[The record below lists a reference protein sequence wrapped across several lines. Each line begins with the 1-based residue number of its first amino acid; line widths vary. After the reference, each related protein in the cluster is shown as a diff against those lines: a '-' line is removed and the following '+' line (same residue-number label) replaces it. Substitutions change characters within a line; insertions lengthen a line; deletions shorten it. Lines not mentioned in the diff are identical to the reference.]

1 MVTSKRHFV
10 RANGVDL
17 HVLELGP
24 EAPAQHP
31 PLVLLHGIS
40 DSHLTWSKVA
50 QALGERRRVIM
61 PDLPGHGLS
70 ARPDASYALA
80 WHAETVGALLDV
92 MGLDVVDLA
101 GHSYGGGVA
110 QWLLLAHRERV
121 RRMMLVASG
130 GLGRDVSP
138 ELRLASLGMVERI
151 GQPFFGVGTRI
162 GLAAAGGHFDGVETD
177 EIAWMAS
184 RPGSARALS
193 RTVSDVID
201 LGGQSRHFLERAGEI
216 RSLPPIAIVWGDRD
230 RVLPFRHATD
240 SLEILEGAPLSR
252 YEGCGHFPHR
262 EAPAR
267 FLTDIEGFL
276 DADALPTPR
285 LRRPVQVQLDWDRP
299 ASPMARAWRSVTRA
313 LRRLFGASETKPAPT
328 VELELPPT
336 AAAHAA

>member
-1 MVTSKRHFV
+1 MITSKRHFV

-17 HVLELGP
+17 HVWEMGP
-24 EAPAQHP
+24 VRRASKP
-31 PLVLLHGIS
+31 PLLLLHGIC

-50 QALGERRRVIM
+50 PRLAEQRRVIM
-61 PDLPGHGLS
+61 PDLAGHGLS
-70 ARPDASYALA
+70 TRPDASYALD
-80 WHAETVGALLDV
+80 WHAGIVGGLLDA
-92 MGLDVVDLA
+92 MDLGEVDLA

-138 ELRLASLGMVERI
+138 ELRLASLGVVERI
-151 GQPFFGVGTRI
+151 GQPFFGIGTRI

-184 RPGSARALS
+184 RPGTARALS
-193 RTVSDVID
+193 RTVADVID
-201 LGGQSRHFLERAGEI
+201 LQGQRRHFLERAAEI

-240 SLEILEGAPLSR
+240 SLSVLEGAPLSR

-262 EAPAR
+262 ESPER
-267 FLTDIEGFL
+267 FAAELGGFL
-276 DADALPTPR
+276 DVATLKAPR
-285 LRRPVQVQLDWDRP
+285 LVRPVRVSVDHEQP
-299 ASPMARAWRSVTRA
+299 ASALTRAWRSAVRTI
-313 LRRLFGASETKPAPT
+313 RRLFGPAETPKPAL
-328 VELELPPT
+328 VLPAET
-336 AAAHAA
+336 TLAA